1 MSVQKYVLLSGSGS
15 VSNGTQTIAIIAAP
29 AANQAIRLTA
39 GVLAVT
45 VAATGGGGIVS
56 LKDGTNVI
64 QSWDVN
70 AISNFQFTFGESI
83 GYPLTV
89 GNALNLTVSA
99 AVTNQATVFCMV
111 VGYRMG

>member
-1 MSVQKYVLLSGSGS
+1 MAVQKYVLISGSGS

-29 AANQAIRLTA
+29 TAPAALRLTA
-39 GVLAVT
+39 GVLAIT
-45 VAATGGGGIVS
+45 VAATGGGGVVS
-56 LKDGTNVI
+56 LKDGSNVI
-64 QSWDVN
+64 QTWDAN
-70 AISNFQFTFGESI
+70 AISNFQFTFGEGI
-83 GYPLTV
+83 GFPLTP